1 MQREALYY
9 LPVLLALAACSRPD
23 KAPPPDAERDPA
35 AAAALDDPIMTDPDL
50 VLQNRGDSA
59 LSGGGPPPGD
69 LPDFDRTSEAAEA
82 ARTAAHIQLGSVPPR
97 APGPTYTRPQS
108 RLTGSLTMPALA
120 AAAGI
125 AALPCADQLGFTMAW
140 AARLPAGLPVYPRG
154 HAIMAAGSDQPGC
167 IVRAVRYVT
176 PVAVSDAVDYYF
188 ATTRAASLPAER
200 RREGSDEVVA
210 GGKSGAA
217 YAVYVRQRRDG
228 LTEVDIFTAGL

>member
-1 MQREALYY
+1 
-9 LPVLLALAACSRPD
+9 
-23 KAPPPDAERDPA
+23 
-35 AAAALDDPIMTDPDL
+35 
-50 VLQNRGDSA
+50 
-59 LSGGGPPPGD
+59 
-69 LPDFDRTSEAAEA
+69 
-82 ARTAAHIQLGSVPPR
+82 
-97 APGPTYTRPQS
+97 
-108 RLTGSLTMPALA
+108 MPALA

-188 ATTRAASLPAER
+188 ATTRAARLPAEH

-217 YAVYVRQRRDG
+217 YSVYVRQRRDG